1 MCFEFVFWQEQCN
14 STMCWVHSVGNKA
27 IFLLILTYGSTS
39 HLLGLFPFVVQ
50 NSVHDRGWHQ
60 VEFVSPVIGWCL
72 YKWQLGDVDAYIMGA
87 RVKPR
92 QEFWWWWYPF
102 PCPCISLCMGSPGI
116 GGGWY
121 KWQWGDVDI
130 MAGRNFGDGDTQAH
144 GRLAVRRWGRGR
156 VGPSPMGPAGL
167 LWVLCSS

>member
-1 MCFEFVFWQEQCN
+1 MSFIFVFWQEQFSSN
-14 STMCWVHSVGNKA
+14 QQRMSS
-27 IFLLILTYGSTS
+27 LSR
-39 HLLGLFPFVVQ
+39 VQ
-50 NSVHDRGWHQ
+50 GYIH
-60 VEFVSPVIGWCL
+60 VEFDIWLDLSSTWIIWTHKRGMIEDSTRWNL
-72 YKWQLGDVDAYIMGA
+72 YHQLLGDVDAYIMGG

-92 QEFWWWWYPF
+92 QEVWWWWYPF
-102 PCPCISLCMGSPGI
+102 PCPCMSLCMGSPGI